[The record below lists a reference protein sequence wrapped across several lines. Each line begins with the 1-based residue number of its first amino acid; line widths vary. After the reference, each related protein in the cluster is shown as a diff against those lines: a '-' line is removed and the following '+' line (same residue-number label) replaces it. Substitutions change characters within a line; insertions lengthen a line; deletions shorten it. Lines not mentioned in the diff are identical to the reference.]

1 MRSGATGWLPPIV
14 VALAAQCVVG
24 CASLPPEPL
33 PPDIFSI
40 VGRVAVRYGDEA
52 ASGRVTWRHGAATDD
67 LLISSPLGQGI
78 AEITR
83 RDGVYTLVTA
93 KDERF
98 SAADPERLTERVL
111 GWALPLAGLSDW
123 VQGRAQPG
131 SSAEPRYRDGRL
143 AELRQ
148 LGWTIEYSGYD
159 ENGRL
164 PTRMRLTRGD
174 LDIRLAIDEWQRPP
188 Q

>member
-14 VALAAQCVVG
+14 AALAAHLVAG
-24 CASLPPEPL
+24 CASLAPEPL
-33 PPDIFSI
+33 PTDVFSI

-52 ASGRVTWRHGAATDD
+52 ASGRVAWRHGAATDD

-83 RDGVYTLVTA
+83 RDGVYTLVTG

-98 SAADPERLTERVL
+98 SAADPERLTEQVL
-111 GWALPLAGLSDW
+111 GWALPLGGLPDW

-131 SSAEPRYRDGRL
+131 SSAEPRYHGGRL

-174 LDIRLAIDEWQRPP
+174 IDIRLAIDEWQRRP

>member
-1 MRSGATGWLPPIV
+1 VRSGATGWLPPIV
-14 VALAAQCVVG
+14 IALAAHFVTG

-33 PPDIFSI
+33 PSDIFSI

-52 ASGRVTWRHGAATDD
+52 ASGRVTWRHGATTDD

-78 AEITR
+78 AELTR

-98 SAADPERLTERVL
+98 TAADPERLTEQVL
-111 GWALPLAGLSDW
+111 GWTLPLAGLSDW

-131 SSAEPRYRDGRL
+131 SSAEPRYHGGRL

-174 LDIRLAIDEWQRPP
+174 LDIRLAIDEWQRRP

>member
-1 MRSGATGWLPPIV
+1 VRSGATGWLPRFGAALGAAAW
-14 VALAAQCVVG
+14 VAG
-24 CASLPPEPL
+24 CATVSPELRQDETFSL
-33 PPDIFSI
+33 

-52 ASGRVTWRHGAATDD
+52 ANGRVTWRHGAATDD
-67 LLISSPLGQGI
+67 LLIASPLGQGI

-93 KDERF
+93 RAERF
-98 SAADPERLTERVL
+98 SATDPERLTEQAL
-111 GWALPLAGLSDW
+111 GWALPLAGLPDW

-131 SSAEPRYRDGRL
+131 VGAEPRYHGGRL

-148 LGWTIEYSGYD
+148 LGWTIEYSSYD
-159 ENGRL
+159 ERGQ
-164 PTRMRLTRGD
+164 PTRMRLRRGD
-174 LDIRLAIDEWQRPP
+174 LDIRLAIDEWQRP